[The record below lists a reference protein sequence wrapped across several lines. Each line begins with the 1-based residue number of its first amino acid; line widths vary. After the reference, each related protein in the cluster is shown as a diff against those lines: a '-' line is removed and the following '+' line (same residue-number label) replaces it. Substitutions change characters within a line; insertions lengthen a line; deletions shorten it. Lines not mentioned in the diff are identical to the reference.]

1 LASTENESDSDTWA
15 MKSAKFEDLS
25 QAVSHVLEECRMV
38 LPGIQ
43 ALFGFQ
49 LIAVFNQ
56 RFKDIPP
63 VDQILHLIA
72 TGLIALSAGLVMTPA
87 AFHREVE
94 PSSVSERFLLLA
106 TRLVLGSMGLLA
118 LGISIDFYIIARMVL
133 QQAVAAIVIAL
144 SLFIILA
151 AMWFVFPYCCL
162 RGRR

>member
-1 LASTENESDSDTWA
+1 
-15 MKSAKFEDLS
+15 MKSTKPEDLS

-63 VDQILHLIA
+63 LDQALHLIA

-94 PSSVSERFLLLA
+94 PYSVSESFLLLS
-106 TRLVLGSMGLLA
+106 TRLVIGSMGLLA
-118 LGISIDFYIIARMVL
+118 LGVSIDFYIIAQMVF
-133 QQAVAAIVIAL
+133 QQDVAAIVVAVL
-144 SLFIILA
+144 LFIILA
-151 AMWFVFPYCCL
+151 AMW
-162 RGRR
+162 